1 MQRLFPS
8 QDVTEADADKIY
20 PGETNRCFVES
31 LMKMRRNRQLS
42 ASETPET
49 MATRR
54 AQQSCDTCHL
64 LSFVES
70 HLKIP
75 LINLM
80 FSSIS
85 CQVCHALC
93 QAIIL
98 LEQGWLKARHSF
110 SILDVEKQGHMLCFQ
125 VQSTEVGQD
134 ISIDM
139 MKSAWGFPMVMHIF
153 ARHELGELHC
163 FQLVF

>member
-1 MQRLFPS
+1 VQRLFTN

-31 LMKMRRNRQLS
+31 LMKIRRNRQLS
-42 ASETPET
+42 ASENPET
-49 MATRR
+49 MVTRR
-54 AQQSCDTCHL
+54 VRQSCDTCHL
-64 LSFVES
+64 LSFVDS

-75 LINLM
+75 LIKLM

-85 CQVCHALC
+85 CQVCHTLC

-98 LEQGWLKARHSF
+98 LEQDWLRARHSS
-110 SILDVEKQGHMLCFQ
+110 SILDIEKHGHMLCFQ

-134 ISIDM
+134 MSIDK

-153 ARHELGELHC
+153 SRHELGELRC